1 MSPWATFSF
10 SLTPVW
16 MLSSPS
22 QVPKPISEPPQPSP
36 TPARMDT
43 SFVLP
48 FLKALAWDYLERERK
63 RKSEIMEWNFNIF
76 HIILGDKFLKKI
88 LETKL
93 LSNCMLMVLIFT
105 SQILLFRSWIQ
116 KSSPK
121 NIQANWRKVLQWV
134 SAMPEGTE
142 LDFKAKQPKNCL
154 LTRRPSRELSSRF
167 CIGRRYSQEVCAPL
181 KF

>member
-16 MLSSPS
+16 MPSSPS

-36 TPARMDT
+36 TPARMGT

-48 FLKALAWDYLERERK
+48 FLKALAWNYLERERK

-93 LSNCMLMVLIFT
+93 PSNCMLMVLIFT

-121 NIQANWRKVLQWV
+121 NIQANWKKYSSELFQQCQRAQNWISRQSSQRTASSPEDQVVSYPADSVWDVDTLRKCVG
-134 SAMPEGTE
+134 P
-142 LDFKAKQPKNCL
+142 
-154 LTRRPSRELSSRF
+154 
-167 CIGRRYSQEVCAPL
+167 
-181 KF
+181 